1 MKNMLQKASIA
12 SIAVVLFKTIVGGL
26 TIKLWDQ
33 TLVFTTIDPGLVA
46 AILTP
51 TLGAFV
57 TSLHDRFE
65 DADGDGKP
73 DAPAPPA
80 APKP

>member
-12 SIAVVLFKTIVGGL
+12 SVGVVLFKVLVGGITL
-26 TIKLWDQ
+26 KVWDQ
-33 TLVFTTIDPGLVA
+33 TLTFGTIDPGTIA
-46 AILTP
+46 ALLTP

-65 DADGDGKP
+65 DADGDGIP
-73 DAPAPPA
+73 DAPKPPV
-80 APKP
+80 K

>member
-1 MKNMLQKASIA
+1 MLQKASIA
-12 SIAVVLFKTIVGGL
+12 SVSVVLFKVLVGGL
-26 TIKLWDQ
+26 TFKFWDQ
-33 TLVFTTIDPGLVA
+33 TFVVPVIDPGTIA
-46 AILTP
+46 ALLTP

-65 DADGDGKP
+65 DADGDGIP
-73 DAPAPPA
+73 DAPKPTP

>member
-12 SIAVVLFKTIVGGL
+12 AVTVVLFKTLVGGL
-26 TIKLWDQ
+26 TLKLWDQ
-33 TLVFTTIDPGLVA
+33 TLTFPVIDPGLVA

-65 DADGDGKP
+65 DADGDGIP
-73 DAPAPPA
+73 DAPKPTP
-80 APKP
+80 APKA